1 MKLRLLLLTSV
12 CAFRLAGQETQVNTY
27 PNIYYQRGVELFDEK
42 KYNAAVAQLGLYLQS
57 DQVLTNRIEAEYYR
71 SVSKMF
77 AGHTDGEA
85 SVKRFL
91 QNNPG
96 SHKTHMANLAMGD
109 FYYLKQKYST
119 ALTYYKNVDQ
129 SAISKDIADR
139 FYFRKG
145 YCQVS
150 TRKYKDA
157 AETLAPLTKRENE
170 YKTLALYY
178 FAYCA
183 YYNGQYAEA
192 LSAFHSIEDEGP
204 KAVKL
209 YIAQIYYLQNQ
220 YEKAIL
226 AADKIK
232 SGVPAGRVSF
242 LKGKCYYRLGRY
254 AQAADAYNASGM
266 TLDSLDRNEVYEFG
280 FANYKA
286 EQCSRAVSW
295 FRNIAY
301 LGDSLA
307 QFASYHLGTCYLKLK
322 NKRDAMNAFAEAYRN
337 AFDKDVA
344 QDALLNQAKIATE
357 LGESNAASL
366 LQKYI
371 ASYGNSA
378 KSKEAKKLLAGL
390 LLNTDNYRD
399 AAAVLETISDP
410 DPQTEEAFQRV
421 SLARGMELYKNRN
434 WEEAIA
440 MFDKCM
446 SKTASRNLS
455 GQAALWK
462 AEAMSMQGKYSQ
474 VTDLYQRF
482 LDAPGVAELEV
493 YPFAFYGMGYSR
505 YKEEAYGDAI
515 PYFEKFIKTLSRG
528 RYDEKIF
535 NDAQLRL
542 GDCHYSQASK
552 LGKEANT
559 QKRRHMEEAITAY
572 AYVTGKKGADAD
584 YALYQTG
591 MIYGL
596 QGQLFDLPGMRE
608 KKITA
613 MKRLVSDFPGSRYM
627 PDAYFELGSEYW
639 AAGSTKESERYF
651 SSLVDDFKT
660 HPLVLRCLLNLGRL
674 YNNNGQSDKAIEMYT
689 RLFDQFPGTPEAKTA
704 AENVKRIYTDQGK
717 GGEYVKWTK
726 NRGGMTASETDSL
739 MYFTAFNLYERDK
752 YQEAVNAFQEYLTE
766 ISKGY
771 FKVAANYYKAVCHE
785 ELKQK
790 NEALPHYKTAAESN
804 GFEFQEDA
812 VLSVL
817 EILGSN
823 ASCND
828 AMPYL
833 SRLEQI
839 TRDKEKRHQAWRSM
853 LKCYEQQSNMAE
865 GRTLAAKIGTE
876 LSSTE
881 DLKAEALVFLGKAD
895 IQEKKWSDAQVRFK
909 EAYTKYNNKYAA
921 EAKYR
926 EAWVFYATDSMEL
939 TKESCYGV
947 LDQFNSYDYWV
958 GKAMLLLGDAFLK
971 TKDEFNAKATWNSVA
986 ENFEISELVAEA
998 REKLARLR
1006 DKKRRPGDE

>member
-1 MKLRLLLLTSV
+1 MLVFALRLT
-12 CAFRLAGQETQVNTY
+12 AQETQVNTY
-27 PNIYYQRGVELFDEK
+27 PGIYYQRGVELFDVK
-42 KYNAAVAQLGLYLQS
+42 KYNAAVTQLGLYLQS
-57 DQVLTNRIEAEYYR
+57 DQVLTNRIEAEYYL

-77 AGHTDGEA
+77 AGHSDGEA

-109 FYYLKQKYST
+109 FYYLKQKHST
-119 ALTYYKNVDQ
+119 ALSYYKNVDQ

-150 TRKYKDA
+150 TKKYKDA

-170 YKTLALYY
+170 YKTLAFYY
-178 FAYCA
+178 YAYCT
-183 YYNGQYAEA
+183 YYNGQYSEA
-192 LSAFHSIEDEGP
+192 LAAFHSIEDDGP

-220 YEKAIL
+220 YEKAL
-226 AADKIK
+226 LSADKVK
-232 SGVPAGRVSF
+232 GGVPAGRVSF

-254 AQAADAYNASGM
+254 TQAADAYNASGM

-280 FANYKA
+280 FANYKV
-286 EQCSRAVSW
+286 EQCSKAVEW

-307 QFASYHLGTCYLKLK
+307 QFASYHLGDCYLKLK

-337 AFDKDVA
+337 GFHKDVA

-371 ASYGNSA
+371 GSCGNSG

-399 AAAVLETISDP
+399 AAAVLESISDP
-410 DPQTEEAFQRV
+410 DLQTEEAFQRV

-434 WEEAIA
+434 WDEATA

-446 SKTASRNLS
+446 AKSANKNFS

-462 AEAMSMQGKYSQ
+462 AEALTMQGKSDQ
-474 VTDLYQRF
+474 VSDLYQRF
-482 LDAPGVAELEV
+482 LDAPGSAELEMF
-493 YPFAFYGMGYSR
+493 PFAFYGMGYSR
-505 YKEEAYGDAI
+505 YKAEAYSEAI
-515 PYFEKFIKTLSRG
+515 PYFEKFIKTASRG
-528 RYDEKIF
+528 RYDEKVY

-542 GDCHYSQASK
+542 GDCNYAQAAR
-552 LGKEANT
+552 LGKDANT
-559 QKRRHMEEAITAY
+559 RKRKNMEDAITAY

-596 QGQLFDLPGMRE
+596 QGQLFELSGMRE

-613 MKRLVSDFPGSRYM
+613 MKRLVADFPSSRFLQ
-627 PDAYFELGSEYW
+627 DAYFELGSEFW
-639 AAGSTKESERYF
+639 AAGSTKEAERYF
-651 SSLVDDFKT
+651 ISLVDDFKT

-674 YNNNGQSDKAIEMYT
+674 YNNNGQGDKAIEMYT

-704 AENVKRIYTDQGK
+704 SENVKRIYTDQGK

-739 MYFTAFNLYERDK
+739 IFFTAFNLYERDK
-752 YQEAVNAFQEYLTE
+752 YKEAVTAFQEYLTE
-766 ISKGY
+766 ISKGF
-771 FKVAANYYKAVCHE
+771 FKVAANYYKGVCHE
-785 ELKQK
+785 ELEQK
-790 NEALPHYKTAAESN
+790 NEALPHYKIAAESN

-823 ASCND
+823 ASCSD
-828 AMPYL
+828 IMPYVT
-833 SRLEQI
+833 RLEQI
-839 TRDKEKRHQAWRSM
+839 TRDKEKRHQAWKSM
-853 LKCYEQQSNMAE
+853 LKCYEQQNNMAE
-865 GRTLAAKIGTE
+865 GRVLATKIGTE
-876 LSSTE
+876 LSST
-881 DLKAEALVFLGKAD
+881 DDMKAEALVFLGKAD
-895 IQEKKWSDAQVRFK
+895 IQDKRWSDAFSRFK
-909 EAYTKYNNKYAA
+909 ETYTKYNNKYAA

-926 EAWVFYATDSMEL
+926 EALVYFATDSIEL
-939 TKESCYGV
+939 TKEACYGV

-971 TKDEFNAKATWNSVA
+971 TKDEFNAKATWNSVE
-986 ENFEISELVAEA
+986 ENFEISELVTEA

-1006 DKKRRPGDE
+1006 DKKSRLGDE

>member
-1 MKLRLLLLTSV
+1 MKIRLLLLTSV
-12 CAFRLAGQETQVNTY
+12 FALRLAGQGTQVNRY
-27 PNIYYQRGVELFDEK
+27 PGIYYQRGVELFDEK
-42 KYNAAVAQLGLYLQS
+42 KYNAAVTQLGLYLQS
-57 DQVLTNRIEAEYYR
+57 DEVLTNRIEAEYYL

-85 SVKRFL
+85 SVRRFL
-91 QNNPG
+91 LNNPG

-119 ALTYYKNVDQ
+119 ALSYYKNVDQ
-129 SAISKDIADR
+129 SAISRDISDR

-150 TRKYKDA
+150 TKKYKDA
-157 AETLAPLTKRENE
+157 AETLQPLTKRNNE

-178 FAYCA
+178 YAYCA
-183 YYNGQYAEA
+183 YYNGQYADA
-192 LSAFHSIEDEGP
+192 LTAFHSIEDEGP

-220 YEKAIL
+220 YDKALL

-232 SGVPAGRVSF
+232 GGVPAGRVSF
-242 LKGKCYYRLGRY
+242 LKGKCYYRLGKY
-254 AQAADAYNASGM
+254 TQAAEAYNASGM

-286 EQCSRAVSW
+286 EQCTKAVEW
-295 FRNIAY
+295 LKNIAY
-301 LGDSLA
+301 LGDSIA
-307 QFASYHLGTCYLKLK
+307 QYASYNLGDCYLKLRS
-322 NKRDAMNAFAEAYRN
+322 KRDAMNAFAEAYRN
-337 AFDKDVA
+337 AYSREVA
-344 QDALLNQAKIATE
+344 QDALLNQAKIAVE
-357 LGESNAASL
+357 LNESNAATL

-371 ASYGNSA
+371 SAYGNSS

-399 AAAVLETISDP
+399 AAAVLESISDP

-421 SLARGMELYKNRN
+421 SLARGMELFKNRN
-434 WEEAIA
+434 WDEASA

-446 SKTASRNLS
+446 SKSANRNLA

-462 AEAMSMQGKYSQ
+462 AEVYMQQGKFNQ
-474 VTDLYQRF
+474 VSDFYQRF
-482 LDAPGVAELEV
+482 LDAPGVSDLEV
-493 YPFAFYGMGYSR
+493 YPFAFYGLGYSR
-505 YKEEAYGDAI
+505 YKEESYGDAI
-515 PYFEKFIKTLSRG
+515 PYFEKFLKTISRG
-528 RYDEKIF
+528 RYDERIY

-542 GDCHYSQASK
+542 GDCNYSQAAK
-552 LGKEANT
+552 LGKDANT
-559 QKRRHMEEAITAY
+559 QKRKHMEDAITAY

-591 MIYGL
+591 MLYGL
-596 QGQLFDLPGMRE
+596 QGQLFDLSGMRE

-613 MKRLVSDFPGSRYM
+613 LKRLVTDFSSSRFL

-639 AAGSTKESERYF
+639 VAGSSREAERYY

-674 YNNNGQSDKAIEMYT
+674 YNNNGQSEKAVEMYT

-704 AENVKRIYTDQGK
+704 SENVKRIYTDQGK
-717 GGEYVKWTK
+717 GGEFVKWTK

-739 MYFTAFNLYERDK
+739 LYFTAFNLYERDK
-752 YQEAVNAFQEYLTE
+752 YKEAATAFQEYLTE
-766 ISKGY
+766 VSRGF

-785 ELKQK
+785 ELKQA
-790 NEALPHYKTAAESN
+790 NESLPHYKIAAESN

-817 EILGSN
+817 EILGAK
-823 ASCND
+823 ASCGD

-833 SRLEQI
+833 TRLEQI
-839 TRDKEKRHQAWRSM
+839 TRDKEKRHQAWKNM
-853 LKCYEQQSNMAE
+853 LRCYEQQNNWAE
-865 GRTLAAKIGTE
+865 GRILAAKIGTE
-876 LSSTE
+876 LSSTD
-881 DLKAEALVFLGKAD
+881 DLKAEALVFIGKAD
-895 IQEKKWSDAQVRFK
+895 VQDKKWADALIRFK
-909 EAYTKYNNKYAA
+909 EAYTKFNNKFAA

-926 EAWVFYATDSMEL
+926 EAWVYYTTDSFEL
-939 TKESCYGV
+939 AKESCYGV
-947 LDQFNSYDYWV
+947 LDQFNSYDFWV
-958 GKAMLLLGDAFLK
+958 GKSMLLLGDAFLK

-986 ENFEISELVAEA
+986 ENFEIQELVAEA

-1006 DKKRRPGDE
+1006 DKKSRPGDE